1 MLYKYLI
8 NCIKVTH
15 RIEYY
20 FVLIFDV
27 FYLLHIYLNI

>member
-1 MLYKYLI
+1 
-8 NCIKVTH
+8 VTH